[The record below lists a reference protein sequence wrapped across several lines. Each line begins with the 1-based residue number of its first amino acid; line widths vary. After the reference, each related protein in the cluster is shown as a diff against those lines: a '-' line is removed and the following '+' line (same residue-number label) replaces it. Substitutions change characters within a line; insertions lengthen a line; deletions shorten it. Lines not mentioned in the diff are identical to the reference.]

1 MVIEKR
7 YGIWGC
13 NTKLCYVRYA
23 DDILIGIPKIKR
35 MDRCGYLLRDKVRN
49 LLLSVCKSL
58 GIRIRWSRME
68 GNKQLLGKKKQRN
81 TSQVLGLVLS
91 LSDEGKVRAY
101 IPITR
106 WKDKLPFDKLKDK
119 MGEEQRKDGWSPSK
133 HFLARVSRAYRE
145 RTQANSVRSSHT
157 TSNRALHEGN
167 CSRIESLSN

>member
-7 YGIWGC
+7 YGILGC

-68 GNKQLLGKKKQRN
+68 DNKQLLGKKEQRN

-101 IPITR
+101 IPITQGG
-106 WKDKLPFDKLKDK
+106 KTN
-119 MGEEQRKDGWSPSK
+119 SP
-133 HFLARVSRAYRE
+133 L
-145 RTQANSVRSSHT
+145 T
-157 TSNRALHEGN
+157 T
-167 CSRIESLSN
+167 